1 MRVIVEPDAARVA
14 VTAARF
20 VARLLRRRPNCVLGL
35 ATGSTPLGMYQELI
49 RLHREEGLDFSRV
62 VTFNLDEYV
71 GLAPTHPQSYRRF
84 MQMHLFDH
92 LNVDPRHTHVPDGR
106 ALDFEAFCQQ
116 YERSMEEAGGI
127 DLQVL
132 GIGSDGH
139 IAFNEPGSSLGSRTR
154 LKTLTEETVRD
165 NARFFGSA
173 DQVPRLAITM
183 GVGTILESRQCLL
196 LACGPSKARAIRD
209 TIEGPVTA
217 QVTASALQ
225 LHRDVI
231 AVVDEEAGRLLERRD
246 YYREVERA
254 QALLEAGQIGALLPS
269 KPEGIPYRSDQ
280 P

>member
-1 MRVIVEPDAARVA
+1 MRVIVEPDSQGVAR
-14 VTAARF
+14 TAARF
-20 VARLLRRRPNCVLGL
+20 VARLVRRKPNCVLGL
-35 ATGSTPLGMYQELI
+35 ATGSTPLGMYRELA
-49 RLHREEGLDFSRV
+49 RLHREEALDFSSV

-71 GLAPTHPQSYRRF
+71 GLSPTHPQSYRRF
-84 MQMHLFDH
+84 MQENLFNQ
-92 LNVDPRHTHVPDGR
+92 LNIEPRQTHVPDGR

-116 YERSMEEAGGI
+116 YERMIAEAGGI

-173 DQVPRLAITM
+173 EQVPRLAITM

-231 AVVDEEAGRLLERRD
+231 AVIDEEAGRLLERRD

-254 QALLEAGQIGALLPS
+254 QGLLETGRLSSLLPGPS
-269 KPEGIPYRSDQ
+269 AETGR
-280 P
+280 

>member
-1 MRVIVEPDAARVA
+1 